1 MNVLIVHLT
10 EELIA
15 SQATEP
21 GNPWSVISCR
31 STHIRLLL
39 TVCVKIICKTKFNF
53 MKNNGLLQFR
63 SKDIITKRKL
73 ISQHWSL
80 MLRRVRSKS
89 NQGSIPCRPD
99 PPWKQR
105 AVSKNQI
112 LRVVVIII
120 IIIKNLKKSK
130 KKERKHTHTHTHTH
144 TVVRVGG
151 VVHGAAKATSSR
163 GRSGWRRRQKRRPL
177 NVPSVPVLKHS
188 ETIIATSPLLLAPLV
203 HEHNIPPLPPTH
215 AKWKKKH
222 FDLVCLS
229 LSHSLPSL
237 FSEFLFY
244 VCVRV
249 LVWYEYVGSDSG
261 CAVFLALA
269 TSTLSRF
276 FLSEVPIGPVA
287 QYVDPRGPG
296 LEFWKPTK
304 GRRRWVACVCV
315 LGDGMRWVWQW
326 PQQPKCCRV
335 GYFLS

>member
-1 MNVLIVHLT
+1 MPRKKPWYVLLTIRRLHIHNEIKCVVIVGNLTTEATEIELIMNVLIVHLT

-39 TVCVKIICKTKFNF
+39 TVCVKIICKTTFNF
-53 MKNNGLLQFR
+53 MKNNGSLQFR

-99 PPWKQR
+99 PPWKQT
-105 AVSKNQI
+105 AVSKNQN
-112 LRVVVIII
+112 LRVVVVVIIII

-130 KKERKHTHTHTHTH
+130 KKKHTH

-151 VVHGAAKATSSR
+151 VVHNAAKATSSR

-188 ETIIATSPLLLAPLV
+188 ETIIATSPLLLTPPV

-215 AKWKKKH
+215 AKWKEH
-222 FDLVCLS
+222 LALLCFSLS
-229 LSHSLPSL
+229 LSLPSL
-237 FSEFLFY
+237 
-244 VCVRV
+244 
-249 LVWYEYVGSDSG
+249 
-261 CAVFLALA
+261 
-269 TSTLSRF
+269 LS
-276 FLSEVPIGPVA
+276 
-287 QYVDPRGPG
+287 
-296 LEFWKPTK
+296 
-304 GRRRWVACVCV
+304 
-315 LGDGMRWVWQW
+315 
-326 PQQPKCCRV
+326 
-335 GYFLS
+335 